1 MTPKAVVFDMYGTV
15 LAIDGVRNAVEVAG
29 SRDSQAF
36 VDAWRRK
43 QLEYAFL
50 SSMAQAYCD
59 FDDLTERALHYVC
72 AQHAL
77 TFDTDQCERLVG
89 AWRGLPAYGDVAHA
103 LRDLRKRGIP
113 TAILTNGTR
122 ASADAVLRR
131 ARVRELFDELL
142 SVEDVRVYK
151 PDPRVYALAT
161 EHFACEP
168 RELVFVS
175 SNGWDAWGAAHFG
188 LRVVWCNRSRLPAE
202 QLEPPPEAT
211 LGGLDELDLLVAR
224 LP

>member
-15 LAIDGVRNAVEVAG
+15 LAIDGVRSAVEIAG
-29 SRDSQAF
+29 SRDPQAF

-50 SSMAQAYCD
+50 SSMARAYRD

-77 TFDTDQCERLVG
+77 TVDADQCERLVD

-113 TAILTNGTR
+113 TAVLTNGTR
-122 ASADAVLRR
+122 ASAEAVLRR
-131 ARVRELFDELL
+131 AHVRELFDEVL
-142 SVEDVRVYK
+142 SVEDVQAYK
-151 PDPRVYALAT
+151 PDPRVYRMAT
-161 EHFACEP
+161 ERFACTP
-168 RELVFVS
+168 REIVFVS
-175 SNGWDAWGAAHFG
+175 SNGWDAWGAAHAG
-188 LRVVWCNRSRLPAE
+188 LRVVWCNRGRLPAE
-202 QLEPPPEAT
+202 QLEPSPEAT
-211 LGGLDELDLLVAR
+211 VGGLDELDRIVTR